1 MVAQSWALVY
11 DRSRGGIGSREMLV
25 RKGTIL
31 IGLAALT
38 LGGCASAGADAPAWF
53 QQRTAENDSSYPSL
67 RSVPRTHDANVSP
80 THWAEVERDTEAAA
94 AAMRANPRSVFGDPP
109 QDPASFIE
117 EARQALEASR
127 EAHE

>member
-1 MVAQSWALVY
+1 M
-11 DRSRGGIGSREMLV
+11 
-25 RKGTIL
+25 RKGAIL
-31 IGLAALT
+31 VGLALS

-67 RSVPRTHDANVSP
+67 RSVPREHDANVSRA
-80 THWAEVERDTEAAA
+80 HWNAVERETMAAA
-94 AAMRANPRSVFGDPP
+94 AQMRANPRATFGEPP
-109 QDPASFIE
+109 QDPASFID